1 MTILYYGLN
10 CFRLQT
16 NGLSL
21 LIDPFDEKV
30 GLKLPRMQNDV
41 LLLSQPEGLL
51 KKSGEKTMV
60 ISGPGEYEI
69 QGCFIYGWPVANGQ
83 GVGQTLYLI
92 EAEGIKIVYL
102 GVLHKEKLTADCLEK
117 FEEADILMV
126 PVGGGESLN
135 SQQAATLV
143 NDLEPKVVIPMYY
156 QLPGLKLKLEGV
168 EKFKKE
174 LGAKSEELDK
184 LKITK
189 KELPQ
194 EEIRLMVIQPSD

>member
-10 CFRLQT
+10 CFRLQA

-30 GLKLPRMQNDV
+30 GLTLPRMQNDI
-41 LLLSQPEGLL
+41 LLLSQAEGLA
-51 KKSGEKTMV
+51 KKSGEKTM
-60 ISGPGEYEI
+60 IIRGPGEYEV
-69 QGCFIYGWPVANGQ
+69 QGCFIYGWPVAGE

-102 GVLHKEKLTADCLEK
+102 GLLHKEKLTEEQLEK
-117 FEEADILMV
+117 LEEADILMV

-135 SQQAATLV
+135 SAQAATLV
-143 NDLEPKVVIPMYY
+143 NDLEPRIVIPMYY

-174 LGAKSEELDK
+174 LGAKSEEVDK
-184 LKITK
+184 LKISK

-194 EEIRLMVIQPSD
+194 EEIRLTIIQPSD

>member
-21 LIDPFDEKV
+21 LIDPFDEKA
-30 GLKLPRMQNDV
+30 GLTLPRMQNDI
-41 LLLSQPEGLL
+41 LLLSHPEGV

-60 ISGPGEYEI
+60 ISGPGEYEV
-69 QGCFIYGWPVANGQ
+69 QGCFIYGWPVANEAI
-83 GVGQTLYLI
+83 GQTLYLI
-92 EAEGIKIVYL
+92 EVEGIKIVYL
-102 GVLHKEKLTADCLEK
+102 GLLRKEKLTQEQLEK
-117 FEEADILMV
+117 LEEADILMI
-126 PVGGGESLN
+126 PIGGGESLN
-135 SQQAATLV
+135 SAQAATLV

-174 LGAKSEELDK
+174 LGAKSEEVDK

-194 EEIRLMVIQPSD
+194 EEIRLTIIQPGD